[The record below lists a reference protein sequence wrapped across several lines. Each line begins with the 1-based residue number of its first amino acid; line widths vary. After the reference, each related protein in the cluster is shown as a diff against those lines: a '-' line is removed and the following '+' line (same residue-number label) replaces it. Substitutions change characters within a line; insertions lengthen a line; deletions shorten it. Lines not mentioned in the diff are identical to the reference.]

1 MNSLLQMSHPAA
13 TQPAQEAAY
22 PVLSTAVPQLNI
34 SLVPLTFSN
43 SDNDSCDLRVFEA
56 SNQPVKNVP
65 SAGIQKAEIRTECSG
80 LGPGGRQITA
90 IRHRIEATSPT
101 IVTTSQ
107 T

>member
-65 SAGIQKAEIRTECSG
+65 SAGIQKAEIEQNVADSDLEAGRLLQSDTE
-80 LGPGGRQITA
+80 
-90 IRHRIEATSPT
+90 
-101 IVTTSQ
+101 
-107 T
+107 